1 MAPREKEGKKPAASG
16 VLPGEF
22 GMVLGLGHRDVNH
35 RDVIEACQRGDQE
48 AFRVLFD
55 THKDR
60 VYSIAL
66 RYAGDSATAMDIAQ
80 DTFLKLLSSIQQF
93 RGDASFESWLYRL
106 VVNACL
112 DYHRKRRRFLPLLE
126 DGLEQALD
134 VFRGPR
140 ESALNDLLR
149 EEQEERVQ
157 QVVAQLPEEQR
168 IVVVLRYTDGL
179 SYEEIADVLGCRRGT
194 VASRLNRAHKAL
206 ERRLSRL
213 RLEQK
218 VQRGK
223 VRQQ

>member
-1 MAPREKEGKKPAASG
+1 MPPSQTPPAEKQGKKPPSSP
-16 VLPGEF
+16 VLPDEHS
-22 GMVLGLGHRDVNH
+22 MVLDVGHRDVNH
-35 RDVIEACQRGDQE
+35 LDVIQACQRGDQE

-80 DTFLKLLSSIQQF
+80 ETFLKLLSNIRQF

-106 VVNACL
+106 VVNSCL

-126 DGLEQALD
+126 EALD
-134 VFRGPR
+134 VFRAPR
-140 ESALNDLLR
+140 ESALHDLLR

-157 QVVAQLPEEQR
+157 QIVAQLPEEQR

-179 SYEEIADVLGCRRGT
+179 SYEDIADLLGCRRGT

-206 ERRLSRL
+206 ERRLSHVRKEKL
-213 RLEQK
+213 
-218 VQRGK
+218 GK
-223 VRQQ
+223 ARQQ